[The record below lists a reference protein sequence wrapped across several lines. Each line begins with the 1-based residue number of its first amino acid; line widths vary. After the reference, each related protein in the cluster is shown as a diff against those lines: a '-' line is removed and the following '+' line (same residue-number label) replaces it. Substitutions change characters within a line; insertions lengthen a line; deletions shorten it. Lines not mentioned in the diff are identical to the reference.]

1 MSQETSAWGFLS
13 GQGRS
18 ETVLPQVR
26 RETNLRTEALL
37 VLAVIVCSLLFYF
50 PYRRDM
56 TPLYAFWDGPSYMMI
71 AHDFYEVRPGN
82 PLAPDVTQPPFY
94 ASHLPGYPLLVRALS
109 FVGYDHALLL
119 ATILSMCA
127 ATLLFYRLLRD
138 VYRSE
143 HAAYLA
149 LVFIFLPP
157 RWVLYHSVGASEPL
171 FLAAVF
177 ASLYLF
183 ERQRIGLACVA
194 AAVASVT
201 RFAGLLII
209 PAYACFLFR
218 RKAPRWSWL
227 WLAVIPIGPALYS
240 WYFIRNYG
248 SVFPAID
255 RNLLIISNPIPFWH
269 LYRILHSFGSPNT
282 SGELYILA
290 TVVYM
295 IGLLRLWRF
304 PVLFTYCLFQ
314 FAFVAITSYDN
325 LRYYLAIMPF
335 ALIFAFEDVI
345 GRPSFR
351 WVFPFA
357 AVGSLYWA
365 SLIITINLCKNYADV
380 ARFLGIH

>member
-1 MSQETSAWGFLS
+1 MSDSAERFVS
-13 GQGRS
+13 GLAPL
-18 ETVLPQVR
+18 EA
-26 RETNLRTEALL
+26 RTETARAEKDVATQALL
-37 VLAVIVCSLLFYF
+37 VLAVIVCSLLVYF
-50 PYRRDM
+50 PYRHNM

-82 PLAPDVTQPPFY
+82 PLATDMTKPPFY

-119 ATILSMCA
+119 ATVLSMCA
-127 ATLLFYRLLRD
+127 ATLLFYRLARD
-138 VYRSE
+138 IYK
-143 HAAYLA
+143 AAHPGFLT

-157 RWVLYHSVGASEPL
+157 RWVLYHSIGATEPL

-183 ERQRIGLACVA
+183 ERKRIGLSCLA
-194 AAVASVT
+194 AAVACVT
-201 RFAGLLII
+201 RFAGLFII

-240 WYFIRNYG
+240 LYFIRNYG
-248 SVFPAID
+248 SVLPAID
-255 RNLLIISNPIPFWH
+255 RNLMIISNPTPFWH
-269 LYRILHSFGSPNT
+269 LYRLLHNFGSPNPE
-282 SGELYILA
+282 GELYILM

-304 PVLFTYCLFQ
+304 PVLFTYCFFQ
-314 FAFVAITSYDN
+314 FAFVAVLSYDN
-325 LRYYLAIMPF
+325 LRYYFAIMPF
-335 ALIFAFEDVI
+335 TLILAFEDVI
-345 GRPSFR
+345 NRPAFR
-351 WVFPFA
+351 WVFPLA
-357 AVGSLYWA
+357 AIGSMYWA
-365 SLIITINLCKNYADV
+365 SLIITLNLCKNYADV